1 MTASFLLTLRRLALS
16 TLLLLGLFYSFEAE
30 ASMKL
35 KRGEQPLDKIVAIV
49 NDNVITQTEL
59 NQAVNVARSQMATEN
74 LPPPSTNALRKQVL
88 KQLINNKLQ
97 VEAAETLGIH
107 VEDEELDKV
116 VNRIATDN
124 HLSVKEFYERI
135 AHEGMSAQAYR
146 KQIRESLTLQHLQQR
161 EVASRITVSPDEIN
175 DSLRT
180 IRLETSGEKE
190 YHIQD
195 ILIPLSDTPS
205 PQEIA
210 IAKKFA
216 DDISARLRKG
226 LQLNQLAPAEAD
238 AIQQNDLSWR
248 KLAEVPTAFTEPVTH
263 MKEKGYAGPIQTS
276 NGFHIIHL
284 AGLRNLNE
292 HSAKP
297 DRKQIAQEIFQ
308 RKFEEAMQGW
318 LAKIRGQ
325 AFIEIYDKA
334 IA

>member
-1 MTASFLLTLRRLALS
+1 MTASGISTLRSLTLNAFLLFG
-16 TLLLLGLFYSFEAE
+16 LLYGVSAE
-30 ASMKL
+30 ASIKL
-35 KRGEQPLDKIVAIV
+35 KHGEEALDKIVAVV

-59 NQAVNVARSQMATEN
+59 NQAVNVARSQMAVEN
-74 LPPPSTNALRKQVL
+74 TPPPSTTALRKQVL

-97 VEAAETLGIH
+97 VDAAQQMGIQ
-107 VEDEELDKV
+107 VEEEELDKV
-116 VNRIATDN
+116 VNRIAKDN
-124 HLSVKEFYERI
+124 HLTLKEFYERI
-135 AHEGMSAQAYR
+135 AHEGMSTQAYR

-161 EVASRITVSPDEIN
+161 EVASRITVSPEEIN

-180 IRLETSGEKE
+180 THLETAGDKE

-195 ILIPLSDTPS
+195 ILVPLSDTPS

-216 DDISARLRKG
+216 EDINVRLRKG
-226 LQLNQLAPAEAD
+226 TQLNQLAKAEAD
-238 AIQQNDLSWR
+238 SVQENDLSWR
-248 KLAEVPTAFTEPVTH
+248 KLAEVPTAFTQPVSH
-263 MKEKGYAGPIQTS
+263 MKEKDYAGPIQTS

-284 AGLRNLNE
+284 LGLRSLNE

-297 DRKQIAQEIFQ
+297 DRRQIAQEIFQ

-325 AFIEIYDKA
+325 AFIEIEDKA
-334 IA
+334 YT